1 MLFCIAKLLK
11 LVGNEKKVLTQSDN
25 YCIFVRVFKS
35 KMEFLYDIFEYRY
48 LANAL
53 FAALFAGI
61 VCGIVGTY
69 IVARRMVFLCGG
81 ITHASFGGLGIA
93 LWAGINPIAGAMA
106 FAVASAMGIEWA
118 SDKGK
123 IREDSA
129 IGIIWSIGMA
139 VGALFMSL
147 TPGYTS
153 GDLASYMFGSIVT
166 VTTTDVVVLGCFTL
180 LCVVGCLRWWRPI
193 MYLAFDRDFAASQG
207 IATHVV
213 SYLLTAIVAVTIVLA
228 IRIMGIVLLLSLF
241 TIPAVT
247 VNMFTKSYARITLWA
262 AVIATLGAVAGL
274 VVSYY
279 LEVPPGTCIIFILAM
294 VLIAVKLVSL
304 PNIHR

>member
-1 MLFCIAKLLK
+1 
-11 LVGNEKKVLTQSDN
+11 
-25 YCIFVRVFKS
+25 
-35 KMEFLYDIFEYRY
+35 MEFFHNIFEYQY

-53 FAALFAGI
+53 LAAIFAGI
-61 VCGIVGTY
+61 TCGIVGTY
-69 IVARRMVFLCGG
+69 VVARRMVFLCGG

-93 LWAGINPIAGAMA
+93 LYAGVNPIGGAMI
-106 FAVASAMGIEWA
+106 FAVLSAMGIEWA

-139 VGALFMSL
+139 IGALFMSL

-166 VTTTDVVVLGCFTL
+166 VTTQDIIVLGIFTL
-180 LCVVGCLRWWRPI
+180 LCVVGIILWWQPI
-193 MYLAFDRDFAASQG
+193 MYLAFDRRFSASQG
-207 IATHVV
+207 IASRTA
-213 SYLLTAIVAVTIVLA
+213 SYLLTIIVSVTIVLA

-247 VNMFTKSYARITLWA
+247 ANALTKSYAKITLWA
-262 AVIATLGAVAGL
+262 AIIAVIGAVGGL
-274 VVSYY
+274 IMSYNW
-279 LEVPPGTCIIFILAM
+279 EIPPGTCIIFILTIT
-294 VLIAVKLVSL
+294 LIAAKLLSL
-304 PNIHR
+304 RSKKLSNAN

>member
-1 MLFCIAKLLK
+1 
-11 LVGNEKKVLTQSDN
+11 
-25 YCIFVRVFKS
+25 
-35 KMEFLYDIFEYRY
+35 MEFFYDIFEYQY

-53 FAALFAGI
+53 LAAIFAGI
-61 VCGIVGTY
+61 TCGIVGTY
-69 IVARRMVFLCGG
+69 VVARRMVFLCGG

-93 LWAGINPIAGAMA
+93 LYAGVNPIGGAMI
-106 FAVASAMGIEWA
+106 FAILSAMGIEWA

-139 VGALFMSL
+139 IGALFMSL

-153 GDLASYMFGSIVT
+153 GDLAGYMFGSIVT
-166 VTTTDVVVLGCFTL
+166 VTSQDITVLGVFTL
-180 LCVVGCLRWWRPI
+180 LCVIGVLLWWRPI

-207 IATHVV
+207 IASRTASYILTVV
-213 SYLLTAIVAVTIVLA
+213 VAITIVLA

-247 VNMFTKSYARITLWA
+247 ANILSKSYAKITLLA
-262 AVIATLGAVAGL
+262 ATIAVCGAVGGL
-274 VVSYY
+274 VASYNW
-279 LEVPPGTCIIFILAM
+279 EIPPGTCIIFILTVA
-294 VLIAVKLVSL
+294 LIAAKLLSLRSKKVK
-304 PNIHR
+304 NAN

>member
-1 MLFCIAKLLK
+1 
-11 LVGNEKKVLTQSDN
+11 
-25 YCIFVRVFKS
+25 
-35 KMEFLYDIFEYRY
+35 MEFFYDIFEYQY

-53 FAALFAGI
+53 LAAIFAGI
-61 VCGIVGTY
+61 TCGIVGTY
-69 IVARRMVFLCGG
+69 VVARRMVFLCGG

-93 LWAGINPIAGAMA
+93 LYSGVNPIGGALI
-106 FAVASAMGIEWA
+106 FATLSAMGFEWA

-139 VGALFMSL
+139 IGALFMSL

-153 GDLASYMFGSIVT
+153 GDLAGYMFGSIVT
-166 VTTTDVVVLGCFTL
+166 VTSQDITMLGIFTL
-180 LCVVGCLRWWRPI
+180 LCVIGTILWWRPI

-207 IATHVV
+207 IASRAASYILTVV
-213 SYLLTAIVAVTIVLA
+213 VAITIVLA

-247 VNMFTKSYARITLWA
+247 ANIISKSYAKITLLSA
-262 AVIATLGAVAGL
+262 AIAVCGAVGGL
-274 VVSYY
+274 VASYNW
-279 LEVPPGTCIIFILAM
+279 EIPPGTCIIFILTVA
-294 VLIAVKLVSL
+294 LIAAKLLSLRSKKVK
-304 PNIHR
+304 NAN

>member
-1 MLFCIAKLLK
+1 
-11 LVGNEKKVLTQSDN
+11 
-25 YCIFVRVFKS
+25 
-35 KMEFLYDIFEYRY
+35 MEFFYDIFEYQY

-53 FAALFAGI
+53 LAAIFAGI
-61 VCGIVGTY
+61 TCGIVGTY
-69 IVARRMVFLCGG
+69 VVARRMVFLCGG

-93 LWAGINPIAGAMA
+93 LYAGVNPIGGALI
-106 FAVASAMGIEWA
+106 FATLSAMGIEWA

-139 VGALFMSL
+139 IGALFMSL

-153 GDLASYMFGSIVT
+153 GDLAGYMFGSIVT
-166 VTTTDVVVLGCFTL
+166 VTSQDITALGIFTL
-180 LCVVGCLRWWRPI
+180 LCVIGTILWWRPI

-207 IATHVV
+207 IASRAASYILTVV
-213 SYLLTAIVAVTIVLA
+213 VAITIVLA

-247 VNMFTKSYARITLWA
+247 ANILSKSYAKITLLA
-262 AVIATLGAVAGL
+262 AIIAVCGAVGGL
-274 VVSYY
+274 VASYNW
-279 LEVPPGTCIIFILAM
+279 EIPPGTCIIFILTVA
-294 VLIAVKLVSL
+294 LIAAKLLSL
-304 PNIHR
+304 RSKKDKNAN

>member
-1 MLFCIAKLLK
+1 
-11 LVGNEKKVLTQSDN
+11 
-25 YCIFVRVFKS
+25 
-35 KMEFLYDIFEYRY
+35 MEFFYDIFEYQY

-53 FAALFAGI
+53 LAAIFAGI
-61 VCGIVGTY
+61 TCGIVGTY
-69 IVARRMVFLCGG
+69 VVARRMVFLCGG

-93 LWAGINPIAGAMA
+93 LYAGVNPIGGALI
-106 FAVASAMGIEWA
+106 FATLSAMGIEWA

-139 VGALFMSL
+139 IGALFMSL

-153 GDLASYMFGSIVT
+153 GDLAGYMFGSIVT
-166 VTTTDVVVLGCFTL
+166 VTSQDITALGIFTL
-180 LCVVGCLRWWRPI
+180 LCVIGAILWWRPI

-207 IATHVV
+207 IASHAA
-213 SYLLTAIVAVTIVLA
+213 SYILTVIVAITIVLA

-247 VNMFTKSYARITLWA
+247 ANILSKSYAKITLLA
-262 AVIATLGAVAGL
+262 AIIAVCGAVGGL
-274 VVSYY
+274 VASYNW
-279 LEVPPGTCIIFILAM
+279 EIPPGTCIIFILTV
-294 VLIAVKLVSL
+294 VLIAAKLLSL
-304 PNIHR
+304 RSKKDKNEN

>member
-1 MLFCIAKLLK
+1 
-11 LVGNEKKVLTQSDN
+11 
-25 YCIFVRVFKS
+25 
-35 KMEFLYDIFEYRY
+35 MEFFYDIFEYQY

-53 FAALFAGI
+53 LAAIFAGI
-61 VCGIVGTY
+61 TCGIVGTY
-69 IVARRMVFLCGG
+69 VVARRMVFLCGG

-93 LWAGINPIAGAMA
+93 LYAGVNPIGGAMI
-106 FAVASAMGIEWA
+106 FAILSAMGIEWA

-139 VGALFMSL
+139 IGALFMSL

-153 GDLASYMFGSIVT
+153 GDLAGYMFGSIVT
-166 VTTTDVVVLGCFTL
+166 VTSQDITALGVFTL
-180 LCVVGCLRWWRPI
+180 LCVIGALLWWRPI

-207 IATHVV
+207 IASHIV
-213 SYLLTAIVAVTIVLA
+213 SYTLTVVVAITIVLA

-247 VNMFTKSYARITLWA
+247 ANILSKSYAKITLLA
-262 AVIATLGAVAGL
+262 ATIAVCGAVGGL
-274 VVSYY
+274 VASYNW
-279 LEVPPGTCIIFILAM
+279 EIPPGTCIIFILTVA
-294 VLIAVKLVSL
+294 LIAAKLLSLRSKKVK
-304 PNIHR
+304 NAN

>member
-1 MLFCIAKLLK
+1 
-11 LVGNEKKVLTQSDN
+11 
-25 YCIFVRVFKS
+25 
-35 KMEFLYDIFEYRY
+35 MEFFYDIFEYQY

-53 FAALFAGI
+53 LAAIFAGI
-61 VCGIVGTY
+61 TCGIVGTY
-69 IVARRMVFLCGG
+69 VVARRMVFLCGG

-93 LWAGINPIAGAMA
+93 LYAGVNPIGGAMI
-106 FAVASAMGIEWA
+106 FAILSAMGIEWA

-139 VGALFMSL
+139 IGALFMSL

-153 GDLASYMFGSIVT
+153 GDLAGYMFGSIVT
-166 VTTTDVVVLGCFTL
+166 VTSQDITALGIFTL
-180 LCVVGCLRWWRPI
+180 LCVIGALLWWRPI

-207 IATHVV
+207 IASRTASYILTVV
-213 SYLLTAIVAVTIVLA
+213 VAITIVLA

-247 VNMFTKSYARITLWA
+247 ANILSKSYAKITLLA
-262 AVIATLGAVAGL
+262 ATIAVCGAVGGL
-274 VVSYY
+274 VASYNW
-279 LEVPPGTCIIFILAM
+279 EIPPGTCIIFMLSAILSA
-294 VLIAVKLVSL
+294 AKSL
-304 PNIHR
+304 SLQNIKTPHRNENNS

>member
-1 MLFCIAKLLK
+1 
-11 LVGNEKKVLTQSDN
+11 
-25 YCIFVRVFKS
+25 
-35 KMEFLYDIFEYRY
+35 MEFFYDIFEYQY

-53 FAALFAGI
+53 LAAIFAGI
-61 VCGIVGTY
+61 TCGIVGTY
-69 IVARRMVFLCGG
+69 VVARRMVFLCGG

-93 LWAGINPIAGAMA
+93 LYAGVNPIGGALI
-106 FAVASAMGIEWA
+106 FATLSAMGIEWA

-139 VGALFMSL
+139 IGALFMSL

-153 GDLASYMFGSIVT
+153 GDLAGYMFGSIVT
-166 VTTTDVVVLGCFTL
+166 VTSQDIIVLGIFTL
-180 LCVVGCLRWWRPI
+180 LCIIGTILWWRPI

-207 IATHVV
+207 IASRATSYILTVV
-213 SYLLTAIVAVTIVLA
+213 VAITIVLA

-247 VNMFTKSYARITLWA
+247 ANILSKSYAKITLLA
-262 AVIATLGAVAGL
+262 AIIAVCGAVGGL
-274 VVSYY
+274 VASYNW
-279 LEVPPGTCIIFILAM
+279 EIPPGTCIIFILTI
-294 VLIAVKLVSL
+294 VLIAAKLLSL
-304 PNIHR
+304 RSKKNKNAN